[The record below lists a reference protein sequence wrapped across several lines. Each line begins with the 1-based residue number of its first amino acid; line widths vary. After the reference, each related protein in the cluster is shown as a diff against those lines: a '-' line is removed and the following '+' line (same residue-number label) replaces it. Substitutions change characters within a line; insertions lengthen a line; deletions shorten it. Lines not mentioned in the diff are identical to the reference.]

1 MTMKKLKEIFPCDLR
16 FYLLTLIGCAILSCG
31 LYNIHALADVTE
43 GGVLGL
49 TLFFH
54 HFFDI
59 SPALSSFLMNMACYL
74 FGFKHLGVGFLIR
87 SFLAGGF
94 FSVFYAIFE
103 RFDPIFPEIAE
114 HPLIAAIL
122 GGVFVGVGVG
132 LCVLA
137 GGAPSGDDALAMS
150 LSNLLHVDIQW
161 IYLMTDLSV
170 LALSLLYISPI
181 RILYSLLT
189 VIISGQIIGW
199 IQKFPNIKIKENA
212 KQ

>member
-1 MTMKKLKEIFPCDLR
+1 
-16 FYLLTLIGCAILSCG
+16 
-31 LYNIHALADVTE
+31 
-43 GGVLGL
+43 
-49 TLFFH
+49 
-54 HFFDI
+54 
-59 SPALSSFLMNMACYL
+59 
-74 FGFKHLGVGFLIR
+74 
-87 SFLAGGF
+87 
-94 FSVFYAIFE
+94 
-103 RFDPIFPEIAE
+103 
-114 HPLIAAIL
+114 LIAAIL

-199 IQKFPNIKIKENA
+199 IQKLPNIKIKENA